1 MALTY
6 IIDGYNLIETH
17 RKYFPGS
24 LLAAREKLIAEIK
37 KNRPEG
43 GARNKI
49 IIVFDGQPGITF
61 PPVKNLDVKFTA
73 GREADSLIEDI
84 VRKERNP
91 ASIIVITDDRRLGR
105 FVKTDGAKVENT
117 AKFIKKIF
125 KERKRTKIYRTDF
138 KDDIEFDQKTTE
150 ELKKQW
156 LEKDKKE

>member
-43 GARNKI
+43 RARNKV

-105 FVKTDGAKVENT
+105 FVKTDGAKVEAT

-125 KERKRTKIYRTDF
+125 KERKRNKMYGTDF
-138 KDDIEFDQKTTE
+138 KDDMKDAQKTTE